1 MTLLLAAV
9 ALVATVGANGEPA
22 AIPAP
27 LEPWVDWVLED
38 DDERACSLDG
48 AGAGER
54 VCAWP
59 GVLRLDLDT
68 DGGQFEQ
75 EWTLQAEHWVPL
87 PGGIGQWP
95 QQVSIDGEPAA
106 VVERDGRPSV
116 RVDPGER
123 RISGRFAWPRR
134 PDVLKLP
141 PEIALISLR
150 LDGAPVSPLRFDQGR
165 GDQGRGERR
174 GGLWLGG
181 QPPRPQ
187 TGEAERLSLEVARR
201 IEDGVPLRVQTR
213 LMLDVAG
220 PPREVLLGPVL
231 LPGGIPLRLES
242 PLPARLVRSEERAR
256 GRSRAGADGGAP
268 TRSGTGVP
276 TGAATVPETA
286 SEPAPD
292 PAAAPAGAA
301 RADEPTAQPEPDAAE
316 PAFLQVQVRPGRWLL
331 GIETHH
337 PGPVDALRLSESE
350 SVPESVP
357 EPAPRAD
364 WPKQEVWVFA
374 ARPDL
379 RQVTLHGGQ
388 PIDPR
393 QARIPEDWRQLPTLL
408 MRPGETLRLE
418 QQRRGAA
425 GSDRVRLHRTLRLD
439 FDGAG
444 FSVRDRL
451 SGRLE
456 VRSRLEAEPSMALG
470 QVRVDDEPRLITRL
484 PEPDAP
490 EGVEVRPGPLA
501 MTADARLETGPI
513 AIPQTLPASGWALPL
528 AEASA
533 ELLLPPGWDLLA
545 VSGVDNLPDSW
556 LGRWTLLDI
565 FLVLVAALAVARIWG
580 AGWGLLAL
588 ATLVLTWQEPGAPRW
603 AWLHLILAAALLR
616 ALRAQRSAKTDDA
629 PRPRGPGWLLS
640 LVQVYFGAAVL
651 SLAVIAVPF
660 LVTEMRDGLFPQLD
674 RQGAGLF
681 GLVMLRDATMA
692 SAPSRPSGAV
702 RTDRSELDLLAD
714 AVQPQVSALGGAAPS
729 SLPAASPRPKR
740 LPTLDPNAQVQTGP
754 GVPDWTW
761 RRYPLGWTGP
771 LAAGQQLALWLLPP
785 AGSLVLAL
793 LALLLVPLLA
803 LRLADRLPRRS
814 GDAARPMLGL
824 AVLACGAWLA
834 VQPGLGN
841 AAAAAAAGE
850 TAAAQDGGFP
860 PPALLDALK
869 QRLLKPADCVPRCA
883 EIARMQLMVAGDQL
897 QLVLAVDA
905 AASVALPV
913 PGRRGGWMPTL
924 IRLNGEPWQ
933 RLRRS
938 GDALWL
944 PLPAGRHLLQLSGPL
959 PASDAVVLPLPLR
972 PRLVDARL
980 AKPWQLNGLKANG
993 VPGDQL
999 ELSRTPAAGRAD
1011 AVDAATGAGSGRE
1024 SDRFPPLLR
1033 IIRTLRFGLD
1043 WQVETRVERLSPADG
1058 PASLSL
1064 ELIEGE
1070 SVTTDA
1076 VRANAE
1082 GALIALGPRQRALR
1096 WNSTL
1101 EAVDRLTL
1109 SASEAPR
1116 FSEEW
1121 RLAVSPLWHLEA
1133 DGVPPVQ
1140 ATQAETER
1148 LRVYRP
1154 WAGEQLTLRVWRPV
1168 GVPGP
1173 QLTLDRSLYRVTPGR
1188 RWTEAQL
1195 ELVVRST
1202 RGGRHPLRLPDGAEL
1217 TLFEVDGRSR
1227 PLSLQAPMLDLPL
1240 VPGVQQIE
1248 IGWRTPDGLAWR
1260 YRPAVL
1266 DLGIAGVN
1274 AETQVRLPDDRWV
1287 LWTSGPGI
1295 GAAVQFWALLIALAV
1310 LAWLLARSRQT
1321 PLGFVD
1327 WLLLAVGLSQVPAWM
1342 GALVVLWL
1350 FALGWRRRLG
1360 EDVQPWRFN
1369 LAQIG
1374 LVLLSI
1380 AALIALLA
1388 ALEQGLLGAPAM
1400 QIAGNGSTAS
1410 RLQWYLDRQPG
1421 ETAAVTLVSAPI
1433 WAYRLLMLA
1442 WALWL
1447 AWRLT
1452 GWLRWGWNNLM
1463 SPVPWRPT
1471 RRQQLKRQ
1479 VANENLSVDL

>member
-1 MTLLLAAV
+1 LTLLLAVV

-59 GVLRLDLDT
+59 GLLRLDLDT

-75 EWTLQAEHWVPL
+75 TWTMQAEHWVPL
-87 PGGIGQWP
+87 PGGTGQWP
-95 QQVSIDGEPAA
+95 QQVSIDGGPAA

-116 RVDPGER
+116 RVESGES
-123 RISGRFAWPRR
+123 RIRGRFAWPRP

-150 LDGAPVSPLRFDQGR
+150 FDGEPVAPLRFDQRR
-165 GDQGRGERR
+165 GDQGRGEHR

-231 LPGGIPLRLES
+231 LPGGIPLQLES
-242 PLPARLVRSEERAR
+242 PLPARLVRPEDRAR
-256 GRSRAGADGGAP
+256 GRPRAGADGEASTRPGTGAP
-268 TRSGTGVP
+268 A
-276 TGAATVPETA
+276 GAATIPETA

-292 PAAAPAGAA
+292 PAAAPDRVA
-301 RADEPTAQPEPDAAE
+301 RGDEPAAQREPDADE

-337 PGPVDALRLSESE
+337 PGSVDALRL
-350 SVPESVP
+350 PERRLEPEP
-357 EPAPRAD
+357 EPAPRAE
-364 WPKQEVWVFA
+364 WPEQEVWVFA

-379 RQVTLHGGQ
+379 RQVALHGGQ

-393 QARIPEDWRQLPTLL
+393 QARIPDDWRQLPTLL
-408 MRPGETLRLE
+408 MRSGETLRLE

-425 GSDRVRLHRTLRLD
+425 GTDRVRLHRTLRLD
-439 FDGAG
+439 FDGSG
-444 FSVRDRL
+444 FSIRDRL

-484 PEPDAP
+484 PEPGAP

-528 AEASA
+528 TEASA
-533 ELLLPPGWDLLA
+533 ELVLPPGWDLLA

-556 LGRWTLLDI
+556 LGCWTLLDI

-629 PRPRGPGWLLS
+629 PRLRGPGWLLS

-651 SLAVIAVPF
+651 GLAVIAVPF

-674 RQGAGLF
+674 RQGAGLV
-681 GLVMLRDATMA
+681 GLVMPRDGTMA
-692 SAPSRPSGAV
+692 QGTGRTSGAV
-702 RTDRSELDLLAD
+702 RADRSELELQAD
-714 AVQPQVSALGGAAPS
+714 AAQPQVSALGGAGPS
-729 SLPAASPRPKR
+729 SLPAPASPLPKR
-740 LPTLDPNAQVQTGP
+740 LPALDPNAQLQTGP
-754 GVPDWTW
+754 GVPDWSW
-761 RRYPLGWTGP
+761 RQYQLGWSGP
-771 LAAGQQLALWLLPP
+771 LAAGQQVDLWLLPP

-803 LRLADRLPRRS
+803 LRLTDHLPRRL
-814 GDAARPMLGL
+814 GDAARPMLGV
-824 AVLACGAWLA
+824 AVLTCGAWLTM
-834 VQPGLGN
+834 QPGASH
-841 AAAAAAAGE
+841 AAAAAETEAAPH
-850 TAAAQDGGFP
+850 AGFP
-860 PPALLDALK
+860 PPALLEALE
-869 QRLLKPADCVPRCA
+869 QRLLEPADCVPRCA
-883 EIARMQLMVAGDQL
+883 EIARMQLMVAGEQL

-905 AASVALPV
+905 AAPVALPV
-913 PGRRGGWMPTL
+913 PGGREGWMPAL

-980 AKPWQLNGLKANG
+980 TKPWQLNGLKANG
-993 VPGDQL
+993 VPDDQL
-999 ELSRTPAAGRAD
+999 ELSRAPTAQDVDPAD
-1011 AVDAATGAGSGRE
+1011 AASGARSAPE

-1033 IIRTLRFGLD
+1033 ITRTLRFGLD
-1043 WQVETRVERLSPADG
+1043 WQIETRVERLSPADG
-1058 PASLSL
+1058 PVSLRL
-1064 ELIEGE
+1064 ALIEGE

-1076 VRANAE
+1076 VRVNAE
-1082 GALIALGPRQRALR
+1082 GALIALGSRQGAMQ
-1096 WNSTL
+1096 WSSTL

-1109 SASEAPR
+1109 SASEDSR
-1116 FSEEW
+1116 LSEEW

-1133 DGVPPVQ
+1133 DGLPPVQ

-1154 WAGEQLTLRVWRPV
+1154 WPGEQLTLRLWRPV

-1217 TLFEVDGRSR
+1217 TLFKVDGRSR
-1227 PLSLQAPMLDLPL
+1227 PLSLQAPVLELPL
-1240 VPGVQQIE
+1240 VPGVQRIE

-1260 YRPAVL
+1260 YRPAGL

-1274 AETQVRLPDDRWV
+1274 AETQVRLPNDRWV
-1287 LWTSGPGI
+1287 LWTSGAGI
-1295 GAAVQFWALLIALAV
+1295 GPAVQFWALLIALAV

-1350 FALGWRRRLG
+1350 FALGWRQRLG

-1410 RLQWYLDRQPG
+1410 QLQWYLDRQPG
-1421 ETAAVTLVSAPI
+1421 ETTAVTVISAPI

-1447 AWRLT
+1447 AWRLI
-1452 GWLRWGWNNLM
+1452 GWLRWGWTNLM
-1463 SPVPWRPT
+1463 SPLPWRPT